1 MIQNYTNQIGV
12 FEDLI
17 RLYTEMLN
25 GYENTERAL
34 ERAKKKDAYERMATL
49 DAESCCYSNFAE
61 QLRGIIKTHF
71 GREILNGILK
81 WEEEYEKQKELSKSM
96 WESYGSEL
104 AGDYNQGEVKA
115 LRQLRIFEKLMKSS
129 GYIYNEK

>member
-1 MIQNYTNQIGV
+1 MIQNYTSQIGI

-17 RLYTEMLN
+17 RLYTETLN
-25 GYENTERAL
+25 GYENTQRSL
-34 ERAKKKDAYERMATL
+34 ERAKKKDAFEIMVML
-49 DAESCCYSNFAE
+49 DTESMCYSNFAE
-61 QLRGIIKTHF
+61 RLREIIKTHF
-71 GREILNGILK
+71 GQEILSGVLK

-129 GYIYNEK
+129 GHIYNEK